1 MLESIAHSIQQ
12 FIADVGYPGLFLL
25 IVLESTL
32 VPVPSMLVMP
42 FAGFLATGNGPFS
55 LPMVLAV
62 NAAGAAVGSSLSYLL
77 GVYAGAPFLE
87 KYGKWFLIKHEDIV
101 RTHDFFAKHGTK
113 TIFFARFLPVVRHV
127 ISVPAG
133 IARMRFPTFLALTIA
148 GATAWGGGLIVM
160 GYELGERWEGIAK
173 QAKKVDLAIAALIV
187 VAIAYVA
194 YRFLA
199 KRKRERAAAAT
210 AVTPDAR

>member
-1 MLESIAHSIQQ
+1 MLESIAHSVQQ

-32 VPVPSMLVMP
+32 VPVPSLLIMP
-42 FAGFLATGNGPFS
+42 FAGFLATGDGPFS
-55 LPMVLAV
+55 LPVVLVV
-62 NAAGAAVGSSLSYLL
+62 NAVGAAVGSTLSYLL

-101 RTHDFFAKHGTK
+101 RTHEFFAKHGTK
-113 TIFFARFLPVVRHV
+113 TIFIARFLPVVRHV

-133 IARMRFPTFLALTIA
+133 IARMNFPAFLGLTVA
-148 GATAWGGGLIVM
+148 GASAWGGGLIFM
-160 GYELGERWEGIAK
+160 GYELGARWESIAT
-173 QAKKVDLAIAALIV
+173 QAKKVDLVIAALV
-187 VAIAYVA
+187 VLTIAFFA

-199 KRKRERAAAAT
+199 KRKRERAAAAA
-210 AVTPDAR
+210 AVTPDPS